1 MSGLNQTGFGLRSS
15 LSLTPDARLCRRCF
29 SVAARAAAAADAS
42 EERCFFVPAGVFFSG
57 SSDLESLDF
66 SRDMRAILSMIAPMP
81 SAERPGRGDGTTSIE
96 ALLAA
101 DDGYETRSERRLR
114 EQQAASRQHKNPSK
128 PTGSKPRRRLSII
141 GVSGEVLMTLGVVVL
156 LFVGWKYWLNDLIV
170 GDEQNQAGQ
179 ELSQVLADGGEEAT
193 TVTTTDPAI
202 GIPISSA
209 PTVTNER
216 FAILYVPT
224 WGADYARPIAQ
235 GIEQHEVL
243 DNNIGHYP
251 DSQMPGEVGNFAI
264 AGHRLA
270 YGASMQKI
278 HELQLGD
285 ELVVETADGWYTYSY
300 RSGEYVAPSQ
310 VDVLGSVP
318 RYPEQTGTDRLM
330 MIMSCN
336 PFWSTAERIIGYAV
350 FDSFTPRADG
360 PPASIA
366 ASVATQGGL

>member
-15 LSLTPDARLCRRCF
+15 LSLTPELRFCRRCF

-81 SAERPGRGDGTTSIE
+81 SAERPGRDDGTTSIE
-96 ALLAA
+96 SLLAA

-114 EQQAASRQHKNPSK
+114 EQRAASQQHRSPSK

-300 RSGEYVAPSQ
+300 RSGEYVAPTQ

-366 ASVATQGGL
+366 ASVTTQGGL

>member
-1 MSGLNQTGFGLRSS
+1 
-15 LSLTPDARLCRRCF
+15 
-29 SVAARAAAAADAS
+29 
-42 EERCFFVPAGVFFSG
+42 
-57 SSDLESLDF
+57 
-66 SRDMRAILSMIAPMP
+66 MP
-81 SAERPGRGDGTTSIE
+81 SAQRPDRDDGTTSIE
-96 ALLAA
+96 SLLA
-101 DDGYETRSERRLR
+101 DDGYQTRAERRAQENQAR
-114 EQQAASRQHKNPSK
+114 ERGTSATHGRREAGRAR
-128 PTGSKPRRRLSII
+128 TKPRRKLSVV
-141 GVSGEVLMTLGVVVL
+141 GVSGEVLMTLGVVML

-179 ELSQVLADGGEEAT
+179 ELSQVLAEGGSEAT

-243 DNNIGHYP
+243 DHNIGHYP
-251 DSQMPGEVGNFAI
+251 NSQMPGEVGNFAI

-300 RSGEYVAPSQ
+300 RSGEYVAPTQ

-366 ASVATQGGL
+366 ASVANQGGL

>member
-1 MSGLNQTGFGLRSS
+1 
-15 LSLTPDARLCRRCF
+15 
-29 SVAARAAAAADAS
+29 
-42 EERCFFVPAGVFFSG
+42 
-57 SSDLESLDF
+57 
-66 SRDMRAILSMIAPMP
+66 MIALMP
-81 SAERPGRGDGTTSIE
+81 SAERPGRDDGATSIE
-96 ALLAA
+96 SLLA
-101 DDGYETRSERRLR
+101 DEDGYKTRAERRAR
-114 EQQAASRQHKNPSK
+114 ENQARQRGSSAGRGHRSAQSPRSRPKRK
-128 PTGSKPRRRLSII
+128 LSVV
-141 GVSGEVLMTLGVVVL
+141 GVSGEVLMTLGVIML

-179 ELSQVLADGGEEAT
+179 ELSQVLAEGGEEAT

-243 DNNIGHYP
+243 DHNIGHYP

-300 RSGEYVAPSQ
+300 RSGEYVAPTQ

-318 RYPEQTGTDRLM
+318 RYPEQAGTDRLM

-360 PPASIA
+360 PPESIA
-366 ASVATQGGL
+366 ASVASQGGL